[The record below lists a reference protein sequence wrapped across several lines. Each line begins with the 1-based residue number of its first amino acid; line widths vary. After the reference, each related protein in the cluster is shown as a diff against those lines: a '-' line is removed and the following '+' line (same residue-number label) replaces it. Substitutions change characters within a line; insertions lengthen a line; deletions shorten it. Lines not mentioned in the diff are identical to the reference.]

1 MTYQEL
7 YHSVYDDGACH
18 ELDTELEHLARTILL
33 NKYEGITEA
42 EDAVYRA
49 LELIPE
55 MRGYDIDPTVNELPD
70 IIYYVEHPE
79 YIRAR
84 RGLIKAM
91 NNGKLFDFIMQNY
104 TAFRMED
111 LARIIAEIDCA
122 LYDSDKTNGRP
133 TYHKIM
139 DTAAEEIKNY
149 VF

>member
-7 YHSVYDDGACH
+7 YHLVFDDGMRN
-18 ELDTELEHLARTILL
+18 ENDTELEHLARTILL

-42 EDAVYRA
+42 EDAIYRA

-55 MRGYDIDPTVNELPD
+55 MRGYDIDPTVDELPD

-91 NNGKLFDFIMQNY
+91 NSGKLFDFIMQNY
-104 TAFRMED
+104 TAFRIED
-111 LARIIAEIDCA
+111 LARIIAEIDYA
-122 LYDSDKTNGRP
+122 LYNSDKTNGRP

-139 DTAAEEIKNY
+139 DNAVEEIKNY
-149 VF
+149 IF